1 MANRNS
7 DDFYDLLRARGLR
20 KKVAKSIAA
29 LEGNSRRAGASGE
42 RLARQTVEDL
52 TAAVDDIRKRVLR
65 RDRGRSQAAKKAAGT
80 RRRTATQRSASARKA
95 AQTRAKAQRTRAKAS
110 SAAR

>member
-1 MANRNS
+1 MR
-7 DDFYDLLRARGLR
+7 
-20 KKVAKSIAA
+20 
-29 LEGNSRRAGASGE
+29 
-42 RLARQTVEDL
+42 ARQTVEDL

-65 RDRGRSQAAKKAAGT
+65 RDRSRSQAAKKAAGT

-110 SAAR
+110 SATR